1 MKNLRLL
8 LVAAVA
14 MLTAISCNKDV
25 AEPNGVQ
32 ADKHTCTM
40 RLVGSLVEYDDANTR
55 AGASETVWADGS
67 VIYLRMNSPMGV
79 TTGEAIYDAD
89 TDVWTISYYGSLY
102 EGVDNSCTAFYVEDK
117 VSYENHLFTV
127 DERTVIYEDLDGSYI
142 FEGGDLIVTANLK
155 PRTGRMRFTGD
166 AGKVLK
172 VYGLTHY
179 ATYDLT
185 TDIYT
190 TTTEPFKV
198 TVGEDGYTPYIYGYF
213 TNTDEPNVKV
223 WIDAKE
229 AYTRFCSKDIFNA
242 GQSGVFTI
250 PTEDSHNGWADGLH
264 FNINGAQFKMI
275 AVEGGTFTMG
285 DPDSTSEYY
294 TPHKVTLTGYCI
306 GETELTEKLYHR
318 VTNNSSSSTSNKPYK
333 YNSTGSGRS
342 TFDSFLKKLNNN
354 EFVNF
359 NLLTEAQWEFAAKGG
374 LKSNGYKYSGSDDIN
389 DVAWYASNSASS
401 FHDVKLKMPNELGI
415 YDMSGNID
423 ELVLDVYA
431 PYPNLNQ
438 IDPIYSDSSKSYYVT
453 RGGACGDSEGACRT
467 YYRDDIS
474 NSSNSNTYYSPGTRL
489 ALNWND

>member
-1 MKNLRLL
+1 MKNLKFL

-14 MLTAISCNKDV
+14 MLTAVSCSKDV
-25 AEPNGVQ
+25 VEPNDVQ
-32 ADKHTCTM
+32 IEKHTCTM
-40 RLVGSLVEYDDANTR
+40 RLVSSLLEYDDAATR

-117 VSYENHLFTV
+117 VSYENSLFTV
-127 DERTVIYEDLDGSYI
+127 DEGTVIYEDLEGSYI

-294 TPHKVTLTGYCI
+294 TPHKVTLTGFCI
-306 GETELTEKLYHR
+306 GETE
-318 VTNNSSSSTSNKPYK
+318 VTNKLGGSNSSYPNRPVDTTSPKSIISKCNNIENVY
-333 YNSTGSGRS
+333 
-342 TFDSFLKKLNNN
+342 FDYP
-354 EFVNF
+354 
-359 NLLTEAQWEFAAKGG
+359 TEAQWEFAARGG
-374 LKSNGYKYSGSDDIN
+374 VKSKGYKYSGSDNLD
-389 DVAWYASNSASS
+389 DVAWHSGNTSS
-401 FHDVKLKMPNELGI
+401 LKDVKLKMPNELGI
-415 YDMSGNID
+415 YDMTGNIMERVKD
-423 ELVLDVYA
+423 TYA
-431 PYPNLNQ
+431 KYTSSSQ
-438 IDPIYSDSSKSYYVT
+438 IDPCITTGSGSIYRGGDFKYSYPETYCTNFYRNNISSYYSDNYYGV
-453 RGGACGDSEGACRT
+453 
-467 YYRDDIS
+467 
-474 NSSNSNTYYSPGTRL
+474 RL
-489 ALNWND
+489 ALNWNY